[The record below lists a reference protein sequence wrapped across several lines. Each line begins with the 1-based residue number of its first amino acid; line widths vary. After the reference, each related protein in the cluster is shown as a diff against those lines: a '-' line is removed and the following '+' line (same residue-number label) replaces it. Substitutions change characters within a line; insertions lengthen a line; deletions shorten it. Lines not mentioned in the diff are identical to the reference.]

1 MQFQM
6 ISFIMYYHYIFFI
19 LRLECLAD
27 REIIEIE
34 RGDCSN
40 SGNSKNASLCLSYE
54 SEIVKFSTKKYK
66 TSYLSH
72 PERPNVS
79 SGLVHFE
86 FGSNSFSSGST
97 IRYQDLVCRL
107 ISYIQIAY
115 LSSFRIPDQNYSSYG
130 DSFGS
135 ILFTTGSGI
144 RTDPGGNFRMTEVGR
159 YKEEKGKKR

>member
-86 FGSNSFSSGST
+86 FGSNPFYSGST

-107 ISYIQIAY
+107 ISYRYTNCLFVI
-115 LSSFRIPDQNYSSYG
+115 LPNSGSKLFELWGFFRINPIYHRIRNPDR
-130 DSFGS
+130 
-135 ILFTTGSGI
+135 SG
-144 RTDPGGNFRMTEVGR
+144 
-159 YKEEKGKKR
+159 